1 MLYNAV
7 AAIGQ
12 SIIATRIAAS
22 RSRQPSPVM
31 PRSCSQRLDLK
42 TGPPIVEFFTFPKL
56 PSWLLAKLRSIRGFE
71 KLNDP
76 IS

>member
-12 SIIATRIAAS
+12 SIIATS
-22 RSRQPSPVM
+22 LRQQM
-31 PRSCSQRLDLK
+31 PRSRSQRLNLK
-42 TGPPIVEFFTFPKL
+42 TGSEPKASTVVEFCRSS
-56 PSWLLAKLRSIRGFE
+56 PSWLLAKLRSIRGFK